1 MAPLREIGHER
12 ALRHVVLGRKNFAGS
27 KTINGADVAATLY
40 TIIESAKKAG
50 LQPKAYMKYV
60 LEERWHGREPKTP
73 SQIAREKF
81 GLNKRVTFP
90 EKNDWRI

>member
-1 MAPLREIGHER
+1 
-12 ALRHVVLGRKNFAGS
+12 
-27 KTINGADVAATLY
+27 
-40 TIIESAKKAG
+40 
-50 LQPKAYMKYV
+50 MKYV
-60 LEERWHGREPKTP
+60 LEARWHGREPKTP